1 MRVEWNCG
9 KWKSAQY
16 CVVKIVKETRCLA
29 IWIGFDSSIGTINDG
44 ENGKK
49 NHIEWAI
56 KKAAKVWLFFAVNTF
71 YWDSNSKQQRA
82 LFFIYPMEKR
92 TNKRMEKKFS
102 KQILRL
108 CGWSNEPY
116 SQMRL
121 KNTKKTL
128 HSLSYSMSESWQ
140 KPRERSIMEIHVL
153 HAFRIVPVYVHLIMV
168 WKQSKKS
175 VLLIFHRKLFHCIQQ
190 FFCVSAHRSLR
201 CNFAFMYW
209 YEFRVV
215 DPWEFCCRFSLLQ
228 LLWKIFMLVYA

>member
-1 MRVEWNCG
+1 MAFIDICSFDACRMKLWKMEKCTILCSENCKRNAMFGNLNWIWFQHWHNQWRREWKKESHWMSNKKG
-9 KWKSAQY
+9 SKSM
-16 CVVKIVKETRCLA
+16 TFFRCEHVLLGLKLEA
-29 IWIGFDSSIGTINDG
+29 T
-44 ENGKK
+44 
-49 NHIEWAI
+49 AC
-56 KKAAKVWLFFAVNTF
+56 T
-71 YWDSNSKQQRA
+71 
-82 LFFIYPMEKR
+82 FFIDPMEKR

-190 FFCVSAHRSLR
+190 FFLCFCTSLSP
-201 CNFAFMYW
+201 M
-209 YEFRVV
+209 
-215 DPWEFCCRFSLLQ
+215 
-228 LLWKIFMLVYA
+228 